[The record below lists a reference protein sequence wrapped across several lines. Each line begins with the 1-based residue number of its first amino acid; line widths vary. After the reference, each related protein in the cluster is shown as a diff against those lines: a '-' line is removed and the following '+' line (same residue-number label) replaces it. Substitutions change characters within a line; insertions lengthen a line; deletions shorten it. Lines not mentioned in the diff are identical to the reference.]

1 MMSKGTRSS
10 SIYEIIYEISP
21 IEIKNSLLLIS
32 LRFDDSTGQE
42 FWNLESSLLVS
53 YIWFPTVGE

>member
-10 SIYEIIYEISP
+10 YIYEISP
-21 IEIKNSLLLIS
+21 IEITNSSLLIL
-32 LRFDDSTGQE
+32 LRFDDSTELE

-53 YIWFPTVGE
+53 YICFPTVGE

>member
-10 SIYEIIYEISP
+10 SIYEIIYEINP
-21 IEIKNSLLLIS
+21 IEIKNFLLLIS